1 MSNKEAP
8 FEWVG
13 VRPVDNGE
21 MEAFVRA
28 DMRACGVNMRKPKRL
43 IFSTVMLSSD
53 IDGPSV
59 TVWGQKGGKSFIAEY
74 RPKTEW
80 VSINEIEGGAA

>member
-1 MSNKEAP
+1 MSKKEAP
-8 FEWVG
+8 FEWFG

-28 DMRACGVNMRKPKRL
+28 DMRDCGVNMRKPKRL
-43 IFSTVMLSSD
+43 VFSVVILTDD
-53 IDGPSV
+53 INGPSV
-59 TVWGQKGGKSFIAEY
+59 TVWGSKGTKSFIAEY

-80 VSINEIEGGAA
+80 VSINEIECGAA